1 VATKTLTVVFT
12 DLANYTA
19 STRRA
24 DREGLRNLIATHE
37 KLVPPVLERYGG
49 RVVKNLG
56 DSYMALFPAATDA
69 VRACLELVETI
80 PNGGQFSIRAG
91 LATGDVEEI
100 DGDAFGDAV
109 NLASRILS
117 KAPDTEVWFSQA
129 TLLCMNQSEI
139 AWETVGRYQLKGIP
153 GEVELTRAVPKA
165 RGWLPDAV
173 VEATRSGRLVRIQR
187 GDPLPKL
194 PPRPAIL
201 LEGFTPGSEALR
213 SFVDR
218 LPVVD
223 PACLWLLT
231 YNIPPEDRHA
241 WVRSGRGLIIGT
253 PNAIDQAIRE
263 TSRPSSSTGSDTIIL
278 DVSATAVVELVM
290 AGLALPRVPMSE
302 VVAGY
307 TYDLLPD
314 GRWVNRSDAGGI
326 ARVDVSPEGVT
337 LVAQA
342 RGLRVGTR
350 QAAPGQPLSLQDGDE
365 IGTPSG
371 TLVYRSLE
379 GRPYVGM
386 ILADT
391 MARLS
396 VAPGQEAEIGR
407 EPNYPGLALP
417 DRRGQDNIRWC
428 LGSRAARARE
438 SGFTLDRA
446 LAGRRQC
453 AVLPGSDGIRLVGLH
468 TRCPTWFIGPN
479 GPDQVS
485 SPRAVEPGDHVVVGT
500 TVIAVRAPSS

>member
-1 VATKTLTVVFT
+1 MATKTLTVVFT

-19 STRRA
+19 STRRS

-49 RVVKNLG
+49 RVVKNIG
-56 DSYMALFPAATDA
+56 DSYMALFSAATDA

-80 PNGGQFSIRAG
+80 PEDGQFSIRAG

-117 KAPDTEVWFSQA
+117 KALDAEVWFSQA

-139 AWETVGRYQLKGIP
+139 AWEQVGRFQLKGIP
-153 GEVELTRAVPKA
+153 GEVEITRAVPRRRA
-165 RGWLPDAV
+165 WLPEVV
-173 VEATRSGRLVRIQR
+173 VEASRTGRLVRIQR

-194 PPRPAIL
+194 PPRPVLL
-201 LEGFTPGSEALR
+201 LEGFTPGTEALR

-223 PACLWLLT
+223 PACLWLST
-231 YNIPPEDRHA
+231 FIIPPADRIEWLTA
-241 WVRSGRGLIIGT
+241 GRGLVIGE
-253 PNAIDQAIRE
+253 PIAVDEALRE
-263 TSRPSSSTGSDTIIL
+263 TNRPSSQTGTDTIIL
-278 DVSATAVVELVM
+278 DVSATAVIELVM

-307 TYDLLPD
+307 TYDLLSD
-314 GRWVNRSDAGGI
+314 GRWVNRSDAAI
-326 ARVDVSPEGVT
+326 ARVDVSAEGVK

-342 RGLRVGTR
+342 PGVRVGDR
-350 QAAPGQPLSLQDGDE
+350 QAVPGHAVALQDGDE
-365 IGTPSG
+365 IGTAAG
-371 TLVYRSLE
+371 VVIYRETE
-379 GRPYVGM
+379 GRAYSGLM
-386 ILADT
+386 LADS

-396 VAPGQEAEIGR
+396 VAPGQQAEVGR

-417 DRRGQDNIRWC
+417 DRRGQENIRWC

-446 LAGRRQC
+446 LAGRQQC
-453 AVLPGSDGIRLVGLH
+453 AILPGSDGVRLVGQH
-468 TRCPTWFIGPN
+468 MRCPTWVL
-479 GPDQVS
+479 GPDGPEQVN
-485 SPRAVEPGDHVVVGT
+485 SPRLVRPGDLIIVGT
-500 TVIAVRAPSS
+500 TVIAVREPSG